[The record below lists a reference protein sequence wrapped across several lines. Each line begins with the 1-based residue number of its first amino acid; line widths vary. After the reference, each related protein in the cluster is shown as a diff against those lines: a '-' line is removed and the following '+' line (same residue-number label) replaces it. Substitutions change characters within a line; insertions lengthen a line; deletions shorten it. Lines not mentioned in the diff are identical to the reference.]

1 MLSKLYKYFYWKVWK
16 KLHLTVFSNMFFDF
30 IVNLLIT
37 YFFTVEWKSKII
49 VRSHIFTLNVQN
61 AASSFSKFLKKN
73 KEKNKLLTKI
83 YQKPRNWRIFLD
95 PTSAHNKSLTN
106 SMLFSQVLPLKK
118 DLPGTSELNKY
129 LDEVP
134 KKFSIGSVKQ
144 NIRSKQ
150 ENLY

>member
-1 MLSKLYKYFYWKVWK
+1 M
-16 KLHLTVFSNMFFDF
+16 
-30 IVNLLIT
+30 
-37 YFFTVEWKSKII
+37 
-49 VRSHIFTLNVQN
+49 
-61 AASSFSKFLKKN
+61 
-73 KEKNKLLTKI
+73 
-83 YQKPRNWRIFLD
+83 D

-134 KKFSIGSVKQ
+134 KKVSIGSVKQ